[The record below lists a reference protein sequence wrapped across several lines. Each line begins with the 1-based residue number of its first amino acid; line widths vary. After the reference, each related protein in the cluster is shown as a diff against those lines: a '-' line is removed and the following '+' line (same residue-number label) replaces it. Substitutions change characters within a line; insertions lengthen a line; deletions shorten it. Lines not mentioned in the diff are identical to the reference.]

1 MTFDDTARP
10 TRHRPILYCD
20 GQPCLNE
27 MGLDTSHY
35 CVFIELPWI
44 TQLLLTNLVLIE
56 VKEVPG
62 QNSRYGSTT
71 AQLSFGGLVHEC
83 LRSP

>member
-1 MTFDDTARP
+1 MLKRDGVSLRLTIAR
-10 TRHRPILYCD
+10 IA
-20 GQPCLNE
+20 G
-27 MGLDTSHY
+27 
-35 CVFIELPWI
+35 LPWI

-71 AQLSFGGLVHEC
+71 AQLSFGGHVHEC